1 MLALVY
7 SSYNVATTVR
17 AFVVSI
23 LIVLAV
29 GWYFLRRR

>member
-7 SSYNVATTVR
+7 SSYNVATTVW

-23 LIVLAV
+23 LIVAV
-29 GWYFLRRR
+29 GFYFRRRR